1 MLCRTLISSG
11 LERVR
16 THRNSSPFS
25 WVQPCLHH
33 PLLHIPLSFLPA
45 LHRLQIIVRAVN
57 CLTRAYNCI
66 RSSPCNKFF
75 LICVF
80 VYNTHQHLPVLLL
93 FWLNTTNLTPYF
105 ISQNIIPRFCVC
117 PQRYLFWSEMTKGE
131 LFFTTSY
138 NPVVERCVNNQEKEE
153 VKLREARFKRDFHL
167 KKVQNQLLASK
178 AKP

>member
-11 LERVR
+11 LETVR
-16 THRNSSPFS
+16 THRNSSWFS

-33 PLLHIPLSFLPA
+33 PLLYIPLSFLPA

-66 RSSPCNKFF
+66 RSSPCNKSF

-80 VYNTHQHLPVLLL
+80 VYNTHKRLPVLLL
-93 FWLNTTNLTPYF
+93 FWLNTTNLTPSF
-105 ISQNIIPRFCVC
+105 ICQNIIPWFCVC

-131 LFFTTSY
+131 LFY
-138 NPVVERCVNNQEKEE
+138 NFLQSSSWEMCE
-153 VKLREARFKRDFHL
+153 
-167 KKVQNQLLASK
+167 
-178 AKP
+178 

>member
-105 ISQNIIPRFCVC
+105 VRISFHGFVSVHKDI
-117 PQRYLFWSEMTKGE
+117 YSEVKW
-131 LFFTTSY
+131 LKVSFFTTSY
-138 NPVVERCVNNQEKEE
+138 NPVVEIFINISMC
-153 VKLREARFKRDFHL
+153 FHL
-167 KKVQNQLLASK
+167 
-178 AKP
+178 